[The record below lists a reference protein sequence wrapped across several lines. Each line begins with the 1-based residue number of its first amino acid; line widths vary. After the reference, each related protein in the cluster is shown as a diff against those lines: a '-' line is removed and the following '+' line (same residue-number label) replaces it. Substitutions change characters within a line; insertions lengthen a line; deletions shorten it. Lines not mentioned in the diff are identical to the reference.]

1 MRAPQVVQ
9 SLRSRLG
16 RRTPWVLT
24 GLFWLIFTATSLVI
38 YAAQGP
44 LKPLVILNGLL
55 SPALVSFTYGFLSP
69 LPWQWTGD
77 TRPQA
82 GIVRGTLQGLLY
94 HAVIIFFLTGL
105 SYWLSRHDGPLIL
118 GPGGHPLRFWQFAS
132 MQVIIG
138 SCLMTLIGGIIAMGE
153 TTHREKRDT
162 ARRLQEAQDVLLRGQ
177 LAPHALFNA
186 LNGLAELV
194 RQDPARAETAIL
206 DLSELLRVLLRQS
219 KRAWSTL
226 AEERDI
232 AERYLRMETL
242 RLGARLRV
250 RWEWDAALEE
260 ASVPCLLLQPLIE
273 NALKHG
279 IAPDPGGGELVLRLM
294 RKAEGLHLEV
304 ANTGRPVS
312 LVLGEGVGITNL
324 EARLRLAY
332 EDRASFQLIHEG
344 EWTRAIALFPEA
356 P

>member
-1 MRAPQVVQ
+1 MRAPEVVQ

-24 GLFWLIFTATSLVI
+24 GLFWLIFTATSLAI
-38 YAAQGP
+38 YGAQGP
-44 LKPLVILNGLL
+44 LHPLVILNCLL

-82 GIVRGTLQGLLY
+82 GVIRGAIQGLLY
-94 HAVIIFFLTGL
+94 HAVLILLLTAQ
-105 SYWLSRHDGPLIL
+105 SYWLTRQDG
-118 GPGGHPLRFWQFAS
+118 GTVMMGTEHPLGFWRFAM
-132 MQVIIG
+132 MQMLVG
-138 SCLMTLIGGIIAMGE
+138 SCLMTLIGGIIAAGE
-153 TTHREKRDT
+153 TTYNEKRDT

-219 KRAWSTL
+219 LRAWSSL

-232 AERYLRMETL
+232 AERYLRMESL
-242 RLGARLRV
+242 RLGARLRIG
-250 RWEWDAALEE
+250 WEWDAGLETTP
-260 ASVPCLLLQPLIE
+260 VPCLLLQPLIE

-279 IAPDPGGGELVLRLM
+279 IAPDPEGGELALRLA
-294 RKAEGLHLEV
+294 REGTGLRLEV
-304 ANTGRPVS
+304 ANTGRPMS

-332 EDRASFQLIHEG
+332 DGRASFQLIQEG
-344 EWTRAIALFPEA
+344 EWTRAIARFPEA